1 MKVFKLHEIALE
13 RWKNKRNAKESE
25 EELKKCLLKTIDE
38 SLNQVLGGIATQK
51 I

>member
-1 MKVFKLHEIALE
+1 MHEIPLE
-13 RWKNKRNAKESE
+13 RLASKTNTKESE
-25 EELKKCLLKTIDE
+25 EGLKKCLLQTIDE